1 MLSSSRTFAIVV
13 PARRGS
19 TRFPAKPLAP
29 LGGQTLIECVLDRL
43 GQFCPL
49 EQLYLATDDE
59 EIASKAKAKAQVV
72 MTPSDLPSGT
82 DRCQYA
88 VREAQI
94 KAELIINAQGDE
106 PFVEEAQLQAL
117 LDLFEHPSTQIGTLA
132 CPCEPDEVQN
142 PNAVK
147 VVRNA
152 EEFALYFSRSPIPFD
167 RNQSAIQNWR
177 HLGLYA
183 FRSNVL
189 LELAQLSPS
198 PLELAESLEQL
209 RWLENGY
216 SIRVANV
223 LSQGLSID
231 TPEDLKKAQSQWI

>member
-1 MLSSSRTFAIVV
+1 MLSSSHTFAIVV

-19 TRFPAKPLAP
+19 TRFPSKPLAP

-43 GQFCPL
+43 GQFCPIERL
-49 EQLYLATDDE
+49 FLATDDE
-59 EIASKAKAKAQVV
+59 EIAAKAVGKAQVV
-72 MTPSDLPSGT
+72 MTPSELPSGT

-94 KAELIINAQGDE
+94 KADLIINAQGDE
-106 PFVEEAQLQAL
+106 PFVAETQLQAL
-117 LDLFEHPSTQIGTLA
+117 LDLFDHPDTQIGTLA
-132 CPCEPDEVQN
+132 CPCESDEVQN

-147 VVRNA
+147 VVRNSDG
-152 EEFALYFSRSPIPFD
+152 FALYFSRSPIPFN
-167 RNQSAIQNWR
+167 RNQTEVQHWR

-183 FRSNVL
+183 FLSNCL
-189 LELAQLSPS
+189 SEIAQLTPS
-198 PLELAESLEQL
+198 PLEMAESLEQL

-223 LSQGLSID
+223 QTQGLSID
-231 TPEDLKKAQSQWI
+231 TPEDLEKAQSMWI